1 MATKLTIEDLDAM
14 DEPMHEGDHDDGQS
28 TDTDFENP
36 VTHGEAEQMG
46 QSPITVVRNREMTHG
61 MRTFIAAKLAGKTS
75 RDAYREAYPND
86 KGNDACVSSNA
97 YKLSKHPL
105 VSKALQDAWGQT
117 EEALV
122 EDMAASKRYV
132 IQSLIALSKSAKQE
146 GSRLKALELLGK
158 ASGAF
163 ITTAAVEAPAPSA
176 AQLKKELA
184 GHLKLLKQQ

>member
-1 MATKLTIEDLDAM
+1 MANKITIEDLDAM
-14 DEPMHEGDHDDGQS
+14 DEPAPEGLLDEGQPS
-28 TDTDFENP
+28 DTDFENP
-36 VTHGEAEQMG
+36 VTHGEAEQSG
-46 QSPITVVRNREMTHG
+46 QSPVALVRHRDMTHG

-86 KGNDACVSSNA
+86 KGSDATVSSNA
-97 YKLSKHPL
+97 YKLTKHPL
-105 VSKALQDAWGQT
+105 VAKALQDAWGQT

-132 IQSLIALSKSAKQE
+132 IQSLIALSKGAKQE

-163 ITTAAVEAPAPSA
+163 TNAAPQEAPAPSA

-184 GHLKLLKQQ
+184 GHLKLLKQ

>member
-1 MATKLTIEDLDAM
+1 MGNKLTIEDLDAM
-14 DEPMHEGDHDDGQS
+14 EEPMQEGEQDGGQS
-28 TDTDFENP
+28 SITDFENP
-36 VTHGEAEQMG
+36 VTDGEAERAAQA
-46 QSPITVVRNREMTHG
+46 PIALVRNREMTHG

-86 KGNDACVSSNA
+86 KGADATVSSNA

-132 IQSLIALSKSAKQE
+132 IQSLIAMSKTAKQE
-146 GSRLKALELLGK
+146 GSRLKALELLGR
-158 ASGAF
+158 AANAF
-163 ITTAAVEAPAPSA
+163 TTIAAPDAAPLTAAELK
-176 AQLKKELA
+176 AQLS
-184 GHLKLLKQQ
+184 GHLKLLKG

>member
-1 MATKLTIEDLDAM
+1 MGTKLTIEDLDAM
-14 DEPMHEGDHDDGQS
+14 EEPVPEGLLDEGQS
-28 TDTDFENP
+28 SDTDFENP
-36 VTHGEAEQMG
+36 VTPSEAGQSG
-46 QSPITVVRNREMTHG
+46 QSPVALVRHREMTHG
-61 MRTFIAAKLAGKTS
+61 MRSFIAAKLAGSTS
-75 RDAYREAYPND
+75 RDAYRQAYPND
-86 KGNDACVSSNA
+86 KSSDATVSANA

-105 VSKALQDAWGQT
+105 VAKALQDAWGQT

-163 ITTAAVEAPAPSA
+163 TVTAQTEAPAPSA

-184 GHLKLLKQQ
+184 GHLKLLRR

>member
-1 MATKLTIEDLDAM
+1 MVNKLTIEELDAM
-14 DEPMHEGDHDDGQS
+14 GEPVHEEDGQPS
-28 TDTDFENP
+28 DTDFENP
-36 VTHGEAEQMG
+36 VTLGEAEQTA
-46 QSPITVVRNREMTHG
+46 QAPFAVVRHREMTHG
-61 MRTFIAAKLAGKTS
+61 MRTFIAAKLAGSTS
-75 RDAYREAYPND
+75 RDAYRQAYPND
-86 KGNDACVSSNA
+86 KSSDATVSANA

-105 VSKALQDAWGQT
+105 VAKALQDAWGQT

-163 ITTAAVEAPAPSA
+163 TSTAPQEAPAPSA

-184 GHLKLLKQQ
+184 GHLKLLKQ

>member
-1 MATKLTIEDLDAM
+1 MANKLTIEDLDAM
-14 DEPMHEGDHDDGQS
+14 EEPMHGGDHEDGQPS
-28 TDTDFENP
+28 DTDFENP
-36 VTHGEAEQMG
+36 VTLGEAEQSG
-46 QSPITVVRNREMTHG
+46 QSPVALVRHREMTHG
-61 MRTFIAAKLAGKTS
+61 MRTFIAAKLAGSTS
-75 RDAYREAYPND
+75 RDAYRQAYPND
-86 KGNDACVSSNA
+86 KSSDATVSANA

-105 VSKALQDAWGQT
+105 VAKALQDAWGQT

-163 ITTAAVEAPAPSA
+163 TVTPHKEEEVLSA
-176 AQLKKELA
+176 AQLKKALA
-184 GHLKLLKQQ
+184 GHLKLLKP

>member
-1 MATKLTIEDLDAM
+1 MANKITIEDLDAM
-14 DEPMHEGDHDDGQS
+14 EEPMQEGEQEDGQPS
-28 TDTDFENP
+28 GTDFENP
-36 VTHGEAEQMG
+36 VTQGEAERTAHV
-46 QSPITVVRNREMTHG
+46 SITGVRNRELTHS
-61 MRTFIAAKLAGKTS
+61 MRTFIAGKLAGKTS

-86 KGNDACVSSNA
+86 KGSDATVSSNA

-105 VSKALQDAWGQT
+105 VAKALQDAWGQT

-132 IQSLIALSKSAKQE
+132 IQSLIAMSKNAKQE

-163 ITTAAVEAPAPSA
+163 ITTTAVEAPAPSA
-176 AQLKKELA
+176 AQLKQELA
-184 GHLKLLKQQ
+184 GHLKLLKQ

>member
-1 MATKLTIEDLDAM
+1 MANKLTIEDLEGMA
-14 DEPMHEGDHDDGQS
+14 EPMHGGDHEDGQPS
-28 TDTDFENP
+28 DTDFENP
-36 VTHGEAEQMG
+36 VTLGEAEQMAHA
-46 QSPITVVRNREMTHG
+46 PIAVVRNREMTHG
-61 MRTFIAAKLAGKTS
+61 MRTFIAAKLAGSTS
-75 RDAYREAYPND
+75 RDAYRQAYPND
-86 KGNDACVSSNA
+86 KSSDATVSANA

-105 VSKALQDAWGQT
+105 VAKALQDAWGQT

-163 ITTAAVEAPAPSA
+163 TNAAPAEAPAPSA
-176 AQLKKELA
+176 AQLKQALA
-184 GHLKLLKQQ
+184 GHLKLLKQ

>member
-1 MATKLTIEDLDAM
+1 MGTKLTIEDLEGM
-14 DEPMHEGDHDDGQS
+14 DEPMHGGDHEDGQPS
-28 TDTDFENP
+28 DTDFENP
-36 VTHGEAEQMG
+36 VAPSEAEQSG
-46 QSPITVVRNREMTHG
+46 QSPMAVVRHREMTHG
-61 MRTFIAAKLAGKTS
+61 MRSFIAAKLAGSTS
-75 RDAYREAYPND
+75 RDAYRQAYPND
-86 KGNDACVSSNA
+86 RSSDATVSANA

-105 VSKALQDAWGQT
+105 VAKALQDAWGQT

-163 ITTAAVEAPAPSA
+163 ITAAPVEAPAPSA

-184 GHLKLLKQQ
+184 GHLKLLKQ

>member
-1 MATKLTIEDLDAM
+1 MANKITIEDLDAM
-14 DEPMHEGDHDDGQS
+14 EEPMQEGEQEDGQPS
-28 TDTDFENP
+28 DTDFENP
-36 VTHGEAEQMG
+36 VTHGEAEQMA
-46 QSPITVVRNREMTHG
+46 QAPFAVVRNREMTHG
-61 MRTFIAAKLAGKTS
+61 MRVFIAGKLAGKTS

-86 KGNDACVSSNA
+86 KGSDATVSSNA

-132 IQSLIALSKSAKQE
+132 IQSLISLSKNAKQE

-163 ITTAAVEAPAPSA
+163 AVTAQAEAPAPTA
-176 AQLKKELA
+176 AQLKQELA
-184 GHLKLLKQQ
+184 GHLKLLKQ

>member
-1 MATKLTIEDLDAM
+1 MGNKLTIEDLEGM
-14 DEPMHEGDHDDGQS
+14 EEPMPEGDSGDGHLAV
-28 TDTDFENP
+28 TDFENP
-36 VTHGEAEQMG
+36 VHDGEAEQMA
-46 QSPITVVRNREMTHG
+46 QAPITVVRNRELTHS
-61 MRTFIAAKLAGKTS
+61 MRVFIAAKLAGKTS
-75 RDAYREAYPND
+75 RDSYREAYPND
-86 KGNDACVSSNA
+86 KSNDAAISSNA

-132 IQSLIALSKSAKQE
+132 IQSLIALSKTAKQE
-146 GSRLKALELLGK
+146 GSRLKALELLGR

-163 ITTAAVEAPAPSA
+163 ITAAPVEAPAPSA

-184 GHLKLLKQQ
+184 GHLKLLKQ

>member
-1 MATKLTIEDLDAM
+1 MANKITIEDLDAM
-14 DEPMHEGDHDDGQS
+14 EEPMQEGGHEDGQPS
-28 TDTDFENP
+28 GTDFENP
-36 VTHGEAEQMG
+36 VAHGEAEQMA
-46 QSPITVVRNREMTHG
+46 QAPFAVVRNREMTHG
-61 MRTFIAAKLAGKTS
+61 MRVFIAGKLAGKTS

-86 KGNDACVSSNA
+86 KGADATVSSNA
-97 YKLSKHPL
+97 YKLTKHPL

-132 IQSLIALSKSAKQE
+132 IQSLIALSKTAKQE

-163 ITTAAVEAPAPSA
+163 ATTAPQEAPAPTA
-176 AQLKKELA
+176 AQLKQELA
-184 GHLKLLKQQ
+184 GHLKLLKQ

>member
-1 MATKLTIEDLDAM
+1 MGHKLTIEDLDAM
-14 DEPMHEGDHDDGQS
+14 AEPTPEGEADEGQPS
-28 TDTDFENP
+28 DTDFENP
-36 VTHGEAEQMG
+36 VPLGEAEQMA
-46 QSPITVVRNREMTHG
+46 QAPIAVVRHREMTHS
-61 MRTFIAAKLAGKTS
+61 MRAFIAAKLAGSTS
-75 RDAYREAYPND
+75 RDAYRQAYPND
-86 KGNDACVSSNA
+86 KGSDATVSANA

-132 IQSLIALSKSAKQE
+132 IQSLISLSKSAKQE
-146 GSRLKALELLGK
+146 GSRLKALELLGR

-163 ITTAAVEAPAPSA
+163 TNATPQEAPAPSA

-184 GHLKLLKQQ
+184 GHLKLLKQ